1 MPPVMYMDSYELC
14 QQDTDAL
21 YCMSEYVLVSD
32 KPSPLLTMIQEF
44 SEHSVSH
51 YNHTKLRY
59 GTCITQTCQKFYDL
73 FDSDLKLILE
83 ACLNETLSTK
93 YDLKV
98 RILNDIHCKQ
108 PGTVMKDI
116 DQLDIIVGIIF
127 TILLIANIVG
137 SLTDYHSGM
146 KAENIVFKLL
156 KCFSLIR
163 NWKKLMALDA
173 DVSDPRSESLNGL
186 HGIRYL
192 AVDMQLYIA
201 GVIFFL
207 SCRSSRS
214 RKIALSLLFL
224 AGMIMPASHVYF
236 QDLDGIQLI
245 TPEETLS
252 LFATD
257 PHFNNIYTRFH
268 TNIIGYVIGMALGY
282 LVYHWQTQRIDVK
295 QWQKPIYRILYYSSV
310 LLGLWC
316 GYIGSI
322 FYQDAPRQP
331 LYVRV
336 LCAAFI
342 KPIFGFFIAILLIG
356 LIFKFEDRYR
366 GFLEWNVWRR
376 TSRLTYSAYLLHFSL
391 IRIIITMRTS
401 TIQVDTTHT
410 VKTTLTLLTMTFI
423 TALVF
428 WLLVEAPFSN
438 IMKEYLSTT
447 KRKDKKKNKIK

>member
-1 MPPVMYMDSYELC
+1 MPLVMYMDSYELC

-21 YCMSEYVLVSD
+21 YCMSEYVLVSE

-59 GTCITQTCQKFYDL
+59 GTCITRTCQKFYDL
-73 FDSDLKLILE
+73 FDGDLKLILE

-98 RILNDIHCKQ
+98 KILNDIHCKQ

-137 SLTDYHSGM
+137 SLTDYYSGM
-146 KAENIVFKLL
+146 KTENRVFKLL
-156 KCFSLIR
+156 TCFSLIR

-186 HGIRYL
+186 HGIRLTPAYAVIVALTATWFAHITAGPLWSKYAEKELYDCRQYWWQNLLYINNYFENSECVLLSWYL

-295 QWQKPIYRILYYSSV
+295 RWQKPIYRILYYSSV

-356 LIFKFEDRYR
+356 LIFKFEGEDDPHPVDNDLYNSSCVLAP
-366 GFLEWNVWRR
+366 GG
-376 TSRLTYSAYLLHFSL
+376 
-391 IRIIITMRTS
+391 S
-401 TIQVDTTHT
+401 TI
-410 VKTTLTLLTMTFI
+410 
-423 TALVF
+423 
-428 WLLVEAPFSN
+428 
-438 IMKEYLSTT
+438 
-447 KRKDKKKNKIK
+447 